1 MRVSISRASEFH
13 GLNPFSCF
21 VLDPALTTNPRRKPT
36 TISVDHSSKALTMSI
51 SNDIQIRA
59 IGILER
65 YRAERTIPLASS
77 SDSPVNATLPHVD
90 AEHRYSADLDLSVDV
105 TDFVRWLDN
114 RVIVKDLGESTA
126 LCYRKWVS
134 AHLESV
140 GHTSTAELRAWI
152 APSRRKRNEAAAEVN
167 PENVLRNDVDDSKLF
182 VTSTS
187 TNQRFLSFISD
198 SVLELVKADLLPPAR
213 TSAEEENPSRNRI
226 ASMETAMWFMCT
238 LWTGLRPREWP
249 YARYLDEHFDPDTAT
264 TQKQV
269 LEVRTLKQ
277 SGRREDNPLKEKR
290 YLVLENW
297 PDNQIVA
304 LKMFLEMVYKHED
317 AGEFDTFY
325 ERRRKLL
332 QRSWRR
338 IINSKVGVIEHIGV
352 ELTAENKAKL
362 KAIAKATSSPAL
374 FDGNALTFYTA
385 RHAFAE
391 EARRSGSFSRFEI
404 AAVLGHSMI
413 TNQAYYGPRRES
425 LDREHSFVL
434 PKPWPGDAE
443 AIEMWD
449 KTANPLRGKYLNR
462 EDLSQAI
469 LDTESR
475 NRERDSQDGVASFW
489 QGL

>member
-1 MRVSISRASEFH
+1 
-13 GLNPFSCF
+13 
-21 VLDPALTTNPRRKPT
+21 
-36 TISVDHSSKALTMSI
+36 MSI

-304 LKMFLEMVYKHED
+304 LKKFWKWSTSMRTQASSILSTKG
-317 AGEFDTFY
+317 AGSCF
-325 ERRRKLL
+325 
-332 QRSWRR
+332 S
-338 IINSKVGVIEHIGV
+338 GHGV
-352 ELTAENKAKL
+352 E
-362 KAIAKATSSPAL
+362 SSTQRWA
-374 FDGNALTFYTA
+374 
-385 RHAFAE
+385 
-391 EARRSGSFSRFEI
+391 
-404 AAVLGHSMI
+404 
-413 TNQAYYGPRRES
+413 
-425 LDREHSFVL
+425 
-434 PKPWPGDAE
+434 
-443 AIEMWD
+443 
-449 KTANPLRGKYLNR
+449 
-462 EDLSQAI
+462 
-469 LDTESR
+469 
-475 NRERDSQDGVASFW
+475 
-489 QGL
+489 